1 MLTLQITDFN
11 HRKAKIR
18 TRVGGL
24 YHPILHMHPDDMV
37 AVGVKCGGTVLVQAS
52 AHHNA
57 RPTSF
62 GTTANP
68 NPTTVAA
75 VAWPQKGAQR
85 GQARFSRLLRRCL
98 VHGQAMDANDL
109 LKYVHVTTH
118 TTRNNHH
125 PTHPNHP
132 NHTMPRAQHVTIA
145 MSATTREH
153 LSSSSP
159 RQGGTDFPTHLE
171 LYFQQALV
179 GRIVTPGTGFNCPV
193 LGISHTFWIR
203 SVTRVKEDPSGEHK
217 EHTTSANQGPVVQ
230 YAKVHPTTQV
240 RLCHDDQEDEIT
252 RFQTT
257 AVSPEAS
264 STTSAATSAAT
275 VVASFDQIGGL
286 QNEIAT
292 VRGMIE
298 KPLHAPEL
306 FVQLGLAPPKGI
318 LMFGPPGTGKTMI
331 ARAVAVSSRATFLS
345 INGSELLS
353 DVVGASETALRN
365 IFQQALERQPT
376 VIFIDEIDALC
387 PKRESSADVDKRMV
401 STILTLMDGV
411 NDGGNDDGGGGGG
424 GGGGK
429 LTCVDNYICGQW
441 NSSEWTLLTNSHC

>member
-57 RPTSF
+57 RPTTF

-125 PTHPNHP
+125 PTHPNHTNHT

-203 SVTRVKEDPSGEHK
+203 SVTRVKEDPSDEHK

-411 NDGGNDDGGGGGG
+411 NDGGNDGGGGGG
-424 GGGGK
+424 SGGK
-429 LTCVDNYICGQW
+429 FDLC
-441 NSSEWTLLTNSHC
+441 

>member
-1 MLTLQITDFN
+1 
-11 HRKAKIR
+11 
-18 TRVGGL
+18 
-24 YHPILHMHPDDMV
+24 
-37 AVGVKCGGTVLVQAS
+37 
-52 AHHNA
+52 
-57 RPTSF
+57 
-62 GTTANP
+62 
-68 NPTTVAA
+68 
-75 VAWPQKGAQR
+75 
-85 GQARFSRLLRRCL
+85 
-98 VHGQAMDANDL
+98 
-109 LKYVHVTTH
+109 
-118 TTRNNHH
+118 
-125 PTHPNHP
+125 
-132 NHTMPRAQHVTIA
+132 
-145 MSATTREH
+145 
-153 LSSSSP
+153 
-159 RQGGTDFPTHLE
+159 
-171 LYFQQALV
+171 
-179 GRIVTPGTGFNCPV
+179 
-193 LGISHTFWIR
+193 
-203 SVTRVKEDPSGEHK
+203 VTRVKEDPSDEHK

-264 STTSAATSAAT
+264 STTSATT

-411 NDGGNDDGGGGGG
+411 NDGGNDGGGGGG
-424 GGGGK
+424 SGGK
-429 LTCVDNYICGQW
+429 FDLC
-441 NSSEWTLLTNSHC
+441 